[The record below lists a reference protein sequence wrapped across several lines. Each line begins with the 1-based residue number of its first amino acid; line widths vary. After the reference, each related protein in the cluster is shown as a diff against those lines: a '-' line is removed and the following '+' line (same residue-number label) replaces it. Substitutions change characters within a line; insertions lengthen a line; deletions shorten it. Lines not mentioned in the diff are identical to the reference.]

1 MPGPP
6 GIGGENKAQFLRSR
20 NPPHELK
27 EVFTGLVVCPSL
39 GVNILQSWAG
49 VKMALRGVRLGF
61 GGSTLRRK
69 CVRARNRCNSGLRES
84 ASRAGHS
91 AAVPQ

>member
-61 GGSTLRRK
+61 GGSPRGLGGQIRWGGVVIGSPK
-69 CVRARNRCNSGLRES
+69 GQIGSGGVNS
-84 ASRAGHS
+84 
-91 AAVPQ
+91 PP